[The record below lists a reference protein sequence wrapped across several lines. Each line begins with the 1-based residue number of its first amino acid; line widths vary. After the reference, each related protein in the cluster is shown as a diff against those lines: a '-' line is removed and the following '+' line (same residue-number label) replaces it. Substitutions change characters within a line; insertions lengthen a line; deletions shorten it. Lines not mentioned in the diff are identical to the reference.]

1 MKGNEI
7 READG
12 AMQRVSAVHAQVS
25 GSDCTCSGSHWK
37 AVSGR
42 EGRAD
47 CGQRTSVAAG
57 GSQGDLAGASVDVV
71 SAMAEGKEHSGWI
84 RVVLLPLTLG
94 GEPRGLAD

>member
-12 AMQRVSAVHAQVS
+12 AMQRVSAGHAQAS

-57 GSQGDLAGASVDVV
+57 GVKETWREPLLTWSQPWQWVKRTVV
-71 SAMAEGKEHSGWI
+71 GFVWFCS
-84 RVVLLPLTLG
+84 R
-94 GEPRGLAD
+94 